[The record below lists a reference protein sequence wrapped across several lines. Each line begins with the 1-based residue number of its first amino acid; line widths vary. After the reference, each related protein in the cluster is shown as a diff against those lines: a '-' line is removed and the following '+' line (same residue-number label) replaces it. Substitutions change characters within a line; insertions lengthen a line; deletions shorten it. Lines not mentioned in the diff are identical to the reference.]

1 MNLEYKYLL
10 DGSFHP
16 DSKVW
21 VYQASRLFSLGESL
35 ELEVLLKEFT
45 ANWQNHGAPVKAA
58 GYLFF
63 GQFIVLMADETVTG
77 VGGCST
83 DSSVRFIKSL
93 EQKFG
98 VNLFDRTT
106 LAFVVKN
113 KVQLLPMNQVQYAFD
128 NGFLTGETLYFNNV
142 VQTKKELEEAWIVP
156 VKNSWIAKRV
166 LIQNTV

>member
-1 MNLEYKYLL
+1 
-10 DGSFHP
+10 
-16 DSKVW
+16 
-21 VYQASRLFSLGESL
+21 
-35 ELEVLLKEFT
+35 
-45 ANWQNHGAPVKAA
+45 
-58 GYLFF
+58 
-63 GQFIVLMADETVTG
+63 
-77 VGGCST
+77 
-83 DSSVRFIKSL
+83 VRFIKSL